1 MIPAAIIEDLKF
13 RCDITDLV
21 GSYVTLKRAG
31 SNYSGLCPFHSE
43 KTPSFVVFPSTQS
56 FHCFGCGAGG
66 DVITFV
72 MRAENIDY
80 PSALEFLANRC
91 GVTLP
96 QDRTDPTERGVS
108 RKRIFEMNREAAQFF
123 RAMLFDDTIG
133 AQARRYLVDR
143 GLTQPIIKRFGLGYS
158 PDNFGMLRDHLA
170 SKGFTEEE
178 MITGFLCGKSQK
190 TGRAFDYFR
199 NRVIFPIIDVSGN
212 VVAFGG
218 RIMGEGQ
225 PKYLNTSDT
234 PGFKKSRN
242 LFALNYAKNHC
253 EDAMILCE
261 GYMDVIALHGAG
273 FENAVA
279 TLGTAITAE
288 QARIFAKY
296 TKKVYISYDSDGA
309 GQRAADKAFRMLS
322 EVGVETKIISLT
334 GAKDPDEYI
343 KKYGKVAFERLLE
356 GSKTQFEFEFDRI
369 LAKYDITTTDGK
381 IKAGADACQVLAGIR
396 SQVERELYVSRVA
409 DKLGLS
415 KDSIKSDVASI
426 LRRKN
431 AERKK
436 NEMAEV
442 YRASSGIGDRV
453 NPQAATRLRAAKT
466 EETLLGLMMFRVEN
480 IRAAIGEGLS
490 EKDFVTDFSRR
501 VYSKVMEIY
510 QESQHF
516 DMGRMNE
523 FFTPDEMS
531 RISRMIA
538 DRTKLTG
545 NGERE
550 LSATLAALRRE
561 AEKSRTS
568 GSEIDSIEAILKQ
581 KKKNNT

>member
-1 MIPAAIIEDLKF
+1 MIPSTIIEDLKL
-13 RCDITDLV
+13 RCDIVDLV

-43 KTPSFVVFPSTQS
+43 KTPSFVVFPSTQT

-66 DVITFV
+66 DVISFV
-72 MRAENIDY
+72 MRAENVDY

-96 QDRTDPTERGVS
+96 QDRTDPQARGVS

-123 RAMLFDDTIG
+123 RAMLFDDAIG
-133 AQARRYLVDR
+133 AEARRYLIDR
-143 GLTQPIIKRFGLGYS
+143 GLTQPIIKHFGLGYS
-158 PDNFGMLRDHLA
+158 PNNFGMLRDHLA

-178 MITGFLCGKSQK
+178 MVEGFLCGKSQK

-199 NRVIFPIIDVSGN
+199 DRVMFPIIDVSGN

-218 RIMGEGQ
+218 RVMGDAQ

-253 EDAMILCE
+253 EDSMILCE

-279 TLGTAITAE
+279 TLGTAITSE

-309 GQRAADKAFRMLS
+309 GQRAADKAFRMLG
-322 EVGVETKIISLT
+322 EVGVETKIISLI

-343 KKYGKVAFERLLE
+343 KKFGKAAFARLLE
-356 GSKTQFEFEFDRI
+356 GSKTRFEFEFDRI
-369 LAKYDITTTDGK
+369 VAKYDITTTDGK
-381 IKAGADACQVLAGIR
+381 IKAGADACRVLSEVR
-396 SQVERELYVSRVA
+396 SQVERELYISRVA
-409 DKLGLS
+409 EKLGLS
-415 KDSIKSDVASI
+415 RESIKSDIASL

-431 AERKK
+431 AEQKK

-442 YRASSGIGDRV
+442 YRASSGLADRV
-453 NPQAATRLRAAKT
+453 NPQAAANLRAAKT
-466 EETLLGLMMFRVEN
+466 EETLLGLLMYREEN
-480 IRAAIGEGLS
+480 IRAALRENLT
-490 EKDFVTDFSRR
+490 EEDFVTDFNRR
-501 VYSKVMEIY
+501 VYQRLMEIHG
-510 QESQHF
+510 ESQRF
-516 DMGRMNE
+516 DLGRMNE

-531 RISRMIA
+531 RISKMIA
-538 DRTKLTG
+538 DRTKLSG
-545 NGERE
+545 NGEKE
-550 LSATLAALRRE
+550 LETTLAALRRE
-561 AEKSRTS
+561 ADRSRK
-568 GSEIDSIEAILKQ
+568 GEDVLDDIEAIIKR
-581 KKKNNT
+581 KKK

>member
-1 MIPAAIIEDLKF
+1 MIPATVIEDLKF
-13 RCDITDLV
+13 RCDIVDIV
-21 GSYVTLKRAG
+21 SSYVTLKRAG

-80 PSALEFLANRC
+80 PSALEHLANRC

-96 QDRTDPTERGVS
+96 DERTDPRDRGVG
-108 RKRIFEMNREAAQFF
+108 RKRVFDMNREAAQFF
-123 RAMLFDDTIG
+123 RAMLFDDTVG
-133 AQARRYLVDR
+133 AAARRYLTDR

-170 SKGFTEEE
+170 SKGYTEEE
-178 MITGFLCGKSQK
+178 MIVGFLCGKSQK

-218 RIMGEGQ
+218 RAMGDVQ

-253 EDAMILCE
+253 EESMILCE

-279 TLGTAITAE
+279 TLGTAITPE
-288 QARIFAKY
+288 QARMFAKY
-296 TKKVYISYDSDGA
+296 TKKVYISYDSDAA

-322 EVGVETKIISLT
+322 EVGVETKIISMT
-334 GAKDPDEYI
+334 GAKDPDEFI
-343 KKYGKVAFERLLE
+343 KKFGKVAFSRLLE

-369 LAKYDITTTDGK
+369 LAKHDVTTTDGRV
-381 IKAGADACQVLAGIR
+381 KAGAAVCKVLSEVR
-396 SQVERELYVSRVA
+396 SRVERELYVARVA
-409 DKLGLS
+409 EKLGLS
-415 KDSIKSDVASI
+415 ADSIKADVASLI
-426 LRRKN
+426 RRKS
-431 AERKK
+431 AEQKK
-436 NEMAEV
+436 NEMTEV
-442 YRASSGIGDRV
+442 YRASSRLSDRV
-453 NPQAATRLRAAKT
+453 NPQAATHLRASKT
-466 EETLLGLMMFRVEN
+466 EETLLGLMMLREEN
-480 IRAAIGEGLS
+480 IQLTIREGLTEES
-490 EKDFVTDFSRR
+490 FVTDFSRR
-501 VYSKVMEIY
+501 VYRQIMVIHE
-510 QESQHF
+510 ESGRF

-523 FFTPDEMS
+523 WFSPEEMS
-531 RISRMIA
+531 RVSKMLA
-538 DRTKLTG
+538 DRTRLAG
-545 NGERE
+545 NGETEMR
-550 LSATLAALRRE
+550 STLAALRRE
-561 AEKSRTS
+561 AERSRS
-568 GSEIDSIEAILKQ
+568 GGDTIDDIEAILRR
-581 KKKNNT
+581 KKNNT

>member
-1 MIPAAIIEDLKF
+1 MIPANIIEDLKF
-13 RCDITDLV
+13 RCDVVDLV

-43 KTPSFVVFPSTQS
+43 KTPSFVVFPATQS

-72 MRAENIDY
+72 MRAENLDY
-80 PSALEFLANRC
+80 PAALEYLANRC

-96 QDRTDPTERGVS
+96 EDRADPRDKGVS

-123 RAMLFDDTIG
+123 RAMLFDDTVG
-133 AQARRYLVDR
+133 AEARKYLVDR
-143 GLTQPIIKRFGLGYS
+143 GLTLPIIKRFGLGYS
-158 PDNFGMLRDHLA
+158 PDHFGMLCDHLA

-178 MITGFLCGKSQK
+178 MVVGFLCGKSQK

-199 NRVIFPIIDVSGN
+199 NRVMFPIIDVSGN

-218 RIMGEGQ
+218 RVMGDAQ

-279 TLGTAITAE
+279 TLGTAITSE

-322 EVGVETKIISLT
+322 EVGVETKIISMS
-334 GAKDPDEYI
+334 GAKDPDEFI
-343 KKYGKVAFERLLE
+343 KKFGKAAFSKLLE
-356 GSKTQFEFEFDRI
+356 GSKTQFEFSFDRI
-369 LAKYDITTTDGK
+369 LAKYDVTTTDGK
-381 IKAGADACQVLAGIR
+381 VKAGAEACQVLSEVR

-415 KDSIKSDVASI
+415 RESIKSDIASLIRRRNVA
-426 LRRKN
+426 
-431 AERKK
+431 EKK

-442 YRASSGIGDRV
+442 YRATSGIADRV
-453 NPQAATRLRAAKT
+453 NPQAATNLRAAKT
-466 EETLLGLMMFRVEN
+466 EEILLGLMMFREEN
-480 IRAAIGEGLS
+480 IRAAIREKLS
-490 EKDFVTDFSRR
+490 ENDFVTDFSRR
-501 VYSKVMEIY
+501 VYQKIMEIY
-510 QESQHF
+510 EESQHF

-523 FFTPDEMS
+523 SFTQDEMS
-531 RISRMIA
+531 RISKMIA
-538 DRTKLTG
+538 DRTKLSG
-545 NGERE
+545 NGETE
-550 LSATLAALRRE
+550 LMATLQALRRE
-561 AEKSRTS
+561 SDRSRK
-568 GSEIDSIEAILKQ
+568 GEDVLDDIEAIIKR
-581 KKKNNT
+581 KKK

>member
-1 MIPAAIIEDLKF
+1 MIPATIIEDLKF
-13 RCDITDLV
+13 RCDIADLV

-43 KTPSFVVFPSTQS
+43 KTPSFVVFPSTQT

-66 DVITFV
+66 DVISFV
-72 MRAENIDY
+72 MRAENLDY
-80 PSALEFLANRC
+80 PSALEFLANRA

-96 QDRTDPTERGVS
+96 EDRTDPRDRGVS
-108 RKRIFEMNREAAQFF
+108 RKRIFDMNREAAQFF
-123 RAMLFDDTIG
+123 RAMLFDDVIG
-133 AQARRYLVDR
+133 AKARKYLLDR
-143 GLTQPIIKRFGLGYS
+143 GLTLPIIKRFGLGYS
-158 PDNFGMLRDHLA
+158 PDNFGMLKDHLA

-178 MITGFLCGKSQK
+178 MIVGFLCGKSQK

-199 NRVIFPIIDVSGN
+199 DRVMFPIIDVSGN

-218 RIMGEGQ
+218 RIMGDGN

-242 LFALNYAKNHC
+242 LFALNYAKNHS
-253 EDAMILCE
+253 EDSLILCE

-279 TLGTAITAE
+279 TLGTAITPE

-296 TKKVYISYDSDGA
+296 TKKVYISYDSDSA

-322 EVGVETKIISLT
+322 EVGVETKIIALT

-343 KKYGKVAFERLLE
+343 KKFGKVAFAKLLE

-381 IKAGADACQVLAGIR
+381 VKAGADACRVLADVR

-409 DKLGLS
+409 EKLGLTRE
-415 KDSIKSDVASI
+415 SIKSDIASLI
-426 LRRKN
+426 RRRN
-431 AERKK
+431 AEQKK
-436 NEMAEV
+436 AEKAEV
-442 YRASSGIGDRV
+442 YRASSGLGDRI
-453 NPQAATRLRAAKT
+453 NPQTATHLRAAKT
-466 EETLLGLMMFRVEN
+466 EETLLGLMMFREEN
-480 IRAAIGEGLS
+480 IRAASRENLT
-490 EKDFVTDFSRR
+490 EDDFVTDFNRR
-501 VYSKVMEIY
+501 VFGKIMEVY
-510 QESQHF
+510 RDGGRF
-516 DMGRMNE
+516 DVGRMNE

-531 RISRMIA
+531 RISKMIA

-545 NGERE
+545 NGEKE
-550 LSATLAALRRE
+550 LTVTLAALRRE
-561 AEKSRTS
+561 SDRGGKS
-568 GSEIDSIEAILKQ
+568 ENVLDDIEAIIKS
-581 KKKNNT
+581 KKK